1 MANRSLFQSLR
12 GVLAPAATTRNDAG
26 GVAYDL
32 SPRATLA
39 RLAATGCLNQTY
51 YASSEIQLDR
61 VLALAEQVDD
71 AFIARLALYSR
82 RRAFIKDMPA
92 LLCAILATRNIAL
105 LTEVF
110 PQVIDNGRMLRN
122 FVQIVRSGVTGRKSL
137 GTAPKRLIRQ
147 WLERA
152 SEAQLI
158 QAAIGNAPS
167 LADIVKMVHPKPVTA
182 DHEAFFAWLIG
193 KPWNPASLP
202 ETLRQ
207 LEEWKTARSGPVPAV
222 PFQMLTSLEL
232 GPDDWKAIAR
242 NASWQTTRMNLN
254 TFARHG
260 VFQTPPLA
268 PIFDRIG
275 LSGGKKN
282 DMVRI
287 IARRLADPEQVRRAR
302 AFPYQLMSAY
312 LAAGNGVPAE
322 IREALQDA
330 METATANVP
339 AIAGKV
345 VVCPDVSGSMQ
356 MAVTGNRGGGTSK
369 VRCVDVAAL
378 VTAALVRANPRT
390 RVIPF
395 ETRVVDV
402 KLNPRDSVMTNAAK
416 LAAVGG
422 GGTNCSAPLAML
434 NREEAAAD
442 LVIYVSD
449 NESWAD
455 PRAHRGTAMMNEWES
470 FRSRNPRA
478 RLVCLDL
485 VPNTTTQAP
494 DRSDILNIGGFSDAV
509 FDLLAAFAAG
519 DNGTETFLRE
529 IERQPLA
536 SDRMTA

>member
-12 GVLAPAATTRNDAG
+12 GVLAPATTTRNDAG

-51 YASSEIQLDR
+51 YATAEIQLDR
-61 VLALAEQVDD
+61 VLELAARVDD

-82 RRAFIKDMPA
+82 RRAFMKDMPA

-105 LTEVF
+105 LTEMF

-158 QAAIGNAPS
+158 QASVGTSPS

-193 KPWNPASLP
+193 KPWDPASLP

-207 LEEWKTARSGPVPAV
+207 FEEWKTSRSGPVPGV
-222 PFQMLTSLEL
+222 PFQMLTAQDL

-260 VFQTPPLA
+260 VF
-268 PIFDRIG
+268 DRAEMAS
-275 LSGGKKN
+275 L
-282 DMVRI
+282 

-302 AFPYQLMSAY
+302 VFPYQLMSAY
-312 LAAGNGVPAE
+312 LAAGNSVPAE

-330 METATANVP
+330 MEIATANVP

-356 MAVTGNRGGGTSK
+356 TAVTGNRGGGTSK

-395 ETRVVDV
+395 ETKVVDV
-402 KLNPRDSVMTNAAK
+402 KLNPRDSVMTNATK

-434 NREEAAAD
+434 NRGKAAAD

-455 PRAHRGTAMMNEWES
+455 PRANRGTAMMNEWES

-519 DNGTETFLRE
+519 DDGTATFLRE
-529 IERQPLA
+529 IESQPLVG
-536 SDRMTA
+536 DRMTA